1 MSLSAAL
8 KNVSRKPCE
17 LRLRAEL
24 AEALA
29 VAGAIEEA
37 TAVWQ
42 ATAMAAAG
50 RGEFFVALALGR
62 RFLDDDRL
70 RHLLVELG
78 SRFGANRPRLGPLMP
93 APAFDGPELDV
104 PDDPDEQVFLAL
116 KLGTDIEKI
125 TLPKFGRM
133 PAIPIF
139 EELPDEDV
147 VALCNEI
154 EAVILHDGLRLLEQG
169 SSERKVYLLVQGY
182 VRATSR
188 RDDDTEAV
196 WGVRSGPSLL
206 GEMSLLT
213 ESPRRTTL
221 TAMGPG
227 IAWRLDA
234 ERVIALGRER
244 PALIDRIRQ
253 LVKQNLLDDLLS
265 SSKVLSSLPD
275 KAGVVS
281 AFALRTL
288 PNDAVVVAQGSAP
301 PGLFFI
307 LHGRAV
313 VWRADALGTSAMVT
327 ELTEGD
333 AFGTLSLLTGEATT
347 ANVVMPEGG
356 VVLHL
361 PADAWATMKETAPA
375 LDAGL
380 SELAEVR
387 RGVLEHFLAESAVE
401 LIEGDDLAWVVADG
415 SVSQGAKMPP
425 QARTVSEV

>member
-221 TAMGPG
+221 TAM
-227 IAWRLDA
+227 
-234 ERVIALGRER
+234 ALGRER

-307 LHGRAV
+307 LHGRAE